1 MKKVS
6 KSFTKIDWKQARF
19 EITDGN
25 LMVVEMDKDGNII
38 EETMFMEVIE
48 DLIGEDGLTISIK
61 KENDLD

>member
-6 KSFTKIDWKQARF
+6 KSFTKRDWKQARF

>member
-6 KSFTKIDWKQARF
+6 KSLTKIDWKQARF